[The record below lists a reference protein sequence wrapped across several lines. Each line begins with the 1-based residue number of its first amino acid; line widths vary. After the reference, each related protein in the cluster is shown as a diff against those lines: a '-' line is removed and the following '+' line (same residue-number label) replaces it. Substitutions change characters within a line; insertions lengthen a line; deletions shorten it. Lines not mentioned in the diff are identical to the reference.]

1 MEHLQPQRVCSSLLW
16 SSTLTTSILSS
27 SMGRSCLCPARESCW
42 CLVANLA
49 NFANVANLA
58 NVADLADLAF
68 VRLVLPMFFQC
79 FHLKVNTK
87 STLATDATSFIIKR
101 MHGNQNAVLDEVAS
115 LAHTQPSELVTHLH
129 LFYISD
135 I

>member
-1 MEHLQPQRVCSSLLW
+1 MSCCQCCHLA
-16 SSTLTTSILSS
+16 I
-27 SMGRSCLCPARESCW
+27 
-42 CLVANLA
+42 
-49 NFANVANLA
+49 
-58 NVADLADLAF
+58 LADLAYVVDLAF
-68 VRLVLPMFFQC
+68 VGLVLPMFFQC